1 VNTRYLGHACFT
13 LEDRGKTLIFDPYL
27 DENPSSPV
35 KSRDVKADYVLVSH
49 AHFDHM
55 GEAAAIAKASGGLVI
70 TTAEVAG
77 ELQKQG
83 AKTHALHIG
92 GKHAFDFGYVRATQ
106 AFHGSGIAGGH
117 ACGFIVNFYGKR
129 VYFPGDTG
137 LFGDMKLLGE
147 LEPLDVA
154 LLPIGDNFTMGIDD
168 AVVATRLL
176 RPKVAI
182 PMHYNTWPL
191 IEADPNL
198 FKDKVEAETE
208 TKVVILRPGESTT
221 L

>member
-1 VNTRYLGHACFT
+1 VNIRYLGHACFT
-13 LEDRGKTLIFDPYL
+13 LEDRDKTLIFDPYL

-35 KSRDVKADYVLVSH
+35 KSGDVKADYVLVSH

-55 GEAAAIAKASGGLVI
+55 GEAAAIAKASGGLAI

-83 AKTHALHIG
+83 ADTHALHIG
-92 GKHAFDFGYVRATQ
+92 GKHAFDFGYIRATP
-106 AFHGSGIAGGH
+106 AFHGSGVPGGH

-147 LEPLDVA
+147 LEALDMA

-168 AVVATRLL
+168 AVVAVKLL

-198 FKDKVEAETE
+198 FKDKVEAETG
-208 TKVVILRPGESTT
+208 TKVVILRPGESIS